1 MITTVYSI
9 YCCKQLVYL
18 STCSLVHLS
27 TCQLV
32 KVPLLL
38 CLLLKQLVHSSTR
51 SLVYLIDSF
60 TRQLVYILTNKGN
73 EKKIE

>member
-1 MITTVYSI
+1 MITTTIIHNSKSIIMITTVYSI
-9 YCCKQLVYL
+9 YCCKQLVY
-18 STCSLVHLS
+18 LS

-51 SLVYLIDSF
+51 SLVNLKDLS
-60 TRQLVYILTNKGN
+60 TRLLVNLPTS
-73 EKKIE
+73 